1 MNNKKGLQSGGINI
15 RKVTADFNN
24 YFIESKQNKEQNKE
38 KSPKEEEK
46 KESPFT

>member
-1 MNNKKGLQSGGINI
+1 MNNKKGLQAVGINI

-24 YFIESKQNKEQNKE
+24 YFIESKQNKE

-46 KESPFT
+46 K